1 MILYFMLSV
10 SKDLGLCFSLCEKI
24 QPRETFE
31 IVIASPS
38 SEIPFSFFVAIQI
51 QHQIAVPSLFYSY
64 ALLWKEITLGT
75 ALVEHDSIH
84 LFTQTIHQLN
94 FFLVPVPSL
103 FVSELPPC
111 WCSNANPI
119 ARGNTSS
126 SYCLQVNTA
135 SFLISWSKQIILFA
149 SITIIFVLLYI
160 N

>member
-75 ALVEHDSIH
+75 ALVEHDSSSFPFH
-84 LFTQTIHQLN
+84 LFTQTIHQQKISFWFCLLQCVLFLFLN
-94 FFLVPVPSL
+94 CTVLVFKCQL
-103 FVSELPPC
+103 DWNGKYKFILL
-111 WCSNANPI
+111 
-119 ARGNTSS
+119 SS
-126 SYCLQVNTA
+126 S
-135 SFLISWSKQIILFA
+135 
-149 SITIIFVLLYI
+149 
-160 N
+160 